1 MRLVPGVVLLGALV
15 SPSIGDPL
23 LQTDDDF
30 DNSMLET
37 IRVLQKISQ
46 DEQKL
51 AWGGSYDFETI
62 LSRYS
67 NHDHMQ
73 KGYLARALAEHFLL
87 AP

>member
-62 LSRYS
+62 LSMLNQQGIS
-67 NHDHMQ
+67 
-73 KGYLARALAEHFLL
+73 KIKIST
-87 AP
+87 